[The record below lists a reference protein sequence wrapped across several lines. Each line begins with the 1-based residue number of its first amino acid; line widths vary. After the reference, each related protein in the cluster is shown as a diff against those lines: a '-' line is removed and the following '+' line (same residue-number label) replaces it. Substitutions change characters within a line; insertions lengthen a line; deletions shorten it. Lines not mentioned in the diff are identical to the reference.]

1 MTEGEKLEGK
11 NGGDY
16 SSAADQIKRRKVPQ
30 ASCSRPEKISRL
42 VAPSAS
48 RPPCPVAS
56 NNNDNN
62 DNNAT
67 GGAHTACPASEDLP
81 CGIAVLLLLFSGI
94 HAWSVNTKIM
104 KCVAPRKEGSP
115 TVACFR
121 ITPMGVA
128 FQPVP
133 YPTRSRQSL
142 PPAGRS
148 TEPRSIHL
156 IMLPGG
162 PATEVGSSSHPSR
175 KHR

>member
-48 RPPCPVAS
+48 SRPPCPVAS
-56 NNNDNN
+56 NNNNNNNNNNDNN

-81 CGIAVLLLLFSGI
+81 C
-94 HAWSVNTKIM
+94 
-104 KCVAPRKEGSP
+104 
-115 TVACFR
+115 
-121 ITPMGVA
+121 
-128 FQPVP
+128 
-133 YPTRSRQSL
+133 
-142 PPAGRS
+142 
-148 TEPRSIHL
+148 
-156 IMLPGG
+156 
-162 PATEVGSSSHPSR
+162 
-175 KHR
+175 